1 MSTQA
6 YTRTSFREFLKTYV
20 LGKIWFIGLFIA
32 PLIVFFSFLISR
44 LDILNNLE
52 LKLLDTKFNVRPVD
66 TTFKQT
72 SQVVLIAITDQ
83 AQQAIQSFPWP
94 RDYHA
99 RIIRNLHR
107 AGAKVI
113 AFDLMFDEVDK
124 RGGDAA
130 FREAAAVAQNVV
142 VAGREPTSMTENRQV
157 EYTSLKKVDYVTI
170 FDGAPG
176 TAVGNVYVRQ
186 DNDGVL
192 RRYHPVSANVL
203 GYQFPSFAYSIL
215 KVYINTNDSVRSEG
229 NQFLFAGKAIPSFDG
244 ESILLN
250 PYGPSHAFP
259 EISAENILDDREF
272 MTRFE
277 YEQFQQVMK
286 ETGLDSLSLIQN
298 EALRDLW
305 ATDIFDDP
313 LSGIQDQVR
322 GKICII
328 GPMFPEAKDDFPTSM
343 WTDGRPDQNK
353 MYGVEVHATAVQ
365 NFIDERFIRVANP
378 LTVIMALLVV
388 SYLLFVTTVF
398 IKRARLPNQTLMLVI
413 TIATTLMAIF
423 GASALFVYILG
434 ANPTVY
440 FISQPLSTQVLF
452 VVSALAV
459 SVLAALGFKR
469 LGSMQEFSAE
479 VLSIL
484 LAAGAFMLTYQ
495 YSLTRFIE
503 ESELVYVIPFAST
516 IALSYVASIFYQYFT
531 ESRQKKLIKGFFNVY
546 VPPALVDQM
555 IANPDSFKLGGER
568 RELTMFFSDIKGFT
582 NISEG
587 YKDNPEKLVELLN
600 EYLGTMTDIIFK
612 YGGTLDKYIGDA
624 VVAFWNAPIPVEDH
638 AKQAC
643 WAALEMQE
651 TLAKLREKWKAEGK
665 PPIYSRMGINTGTV
679 IVGNMGSQS
688 RFAYTAMGD
697 AMNLAA
703 RLEAANKAFGTA
715 IMISQFTYERVKD
728 YCLCRELA
736 TITVQGKAEPI
747 KVYELV
753 GRKEPGKVYEEL
765 PPAETAS
772 KGVLAIA
779 KD

>member
-1 MSTQA
+1 MGGLQSK
-6 YTRTSFREFLKTYV
+6 YRELKAFFKTHV
-20 LGKIWFIGLFIA
+20 LGKIWFVGLLIT
-32 PLIVFFSFLISR
+32 PLIVFFSLLLSS
-44 LDILNNLE
+44 LDVLNNLE
-52 LKLLDTKFNVRPVD
+52 LKILDTKFNARPLD
-66 TTFKQT
+66 TTLKRT
-72 SQVVLIAITDQ
+72 SQVVLIGITDQ

-94 RDYHA
+94 RSYHA

-124 RGGDAA
+124 TGGDAA
-130 FREAAAVAQNVV
+130 FREAAALAQNVV
-142 VAGREPTSMTENRQV
+142 VAGREPTSMTENRQI
-157 EYTSLKKVDYVTI
+157 EYVSLKKADYVTI
-170 FDGAPG
+170 FDGTPG

-192 RRYHPVSANVL
+192 RRYHPASANVI
-203 GYQFPSFAYSIL
+203 GQQFLSFAYAIL
-215 KVYINTNDSVRSEG
+215 KVYTGTDDSVRSEG
-229 NQFLFAGKAIPSFDG
+229 DHFVFAGKTIPSFDG
-244 ESILLN
+244 KSILLN
-250 PYGPSHAFP
+250 PYGPSHTFP

-272 MTRFE
+272 MTKFE
-277 YEQFQQVMK
+277 HEQFQQVMK
-286 ETGLDSLSLIQN
+286 ETGLDSLSLIRN

-305 ATDIFDDP
+305 ATDLFDDP

-353 MYGVEVHATAVQ
+353 MYGLEIHATAVQ
-365 NFIDERFIRVANP
+365 NFIDGRFIHLANP
-378 LTVIMALLVV
+378 LMIIVTLLAI
-388 SYLLFVTTVF
+388 SYLLFVTTVS
-398 IKRARLPNQTLMLVI
+398 IKRVRIPNQTLMLI
-413 TIATTLMAIF
+413 ITTLITFVAILST
-423 GASALFVYILG
+423 AALFVYVLG
-434 ANPTVY
+434 ADPIMY
-440 FISQPLSTQVLF
+440 FLSCSLSAQVLSI
-452 VVSALAV
+452 VSALAV
-459 SVLAALGFKR
+459 SLLIAFGFKQS
-469 LGSMQEFSAE
+469 GSMQEFSAE

-484 LAAGAFMLTYQ
+484 LTAGVMIISYQ
-495 YSLTRFIE
+495 YSLKRFIE

-516 IALSYVASIFYQYFT
+516 ITLSYIASIFYQYFT
-531 ESRQKKLIKGFFNVY
+531 ESRQKKLIKSFFNAY

-582 NISEG
+582 SISES

-600 EYLGTMTDIIFK
+600 EYLGAMTDIIFK

-624 VVAFWNAPIPVEDH
+624 VVAFWNAPIPVKDH

-651 TLAKLREKWKAEGK
+651 TLARLREKWKAEGK

-679 IVGNMGSQS
+679 IVGNMGSSS

-697 AMNLAA
+697 AMNLAS
-703 RLEAANKAFGTA
+703 RLEAANKAFGTS
-715 IMISQFTYERVKD
+715 IMISQFTYEQVKD

-736 TITVQGKAEPI
+736 TITVQGKTEPI

-772 KGVLAIA
+772 KGVLAIT

>member
-1 MSTQA
+1 MSMA
-6 YTRTSFREFLKTYV
+6 ERDYDSISEFLRKNV
-20 LGKIWFIGLFIA
+20 FGKIWFIGLFIA
-32 PLIVFFSFLISR
+32 PLIVLFSFLISR

-52 LKLLDTKFNVRPVD
+52 LKLLDAKFNARAID
-66 TTFKQT
+66 TTFKQH

-83 AQQAIQSFPWP
+83 AQQAVQSFPWP
-94 RDYHA
+94 RNYHA

-113 AFDLMFDEVDK
+113 AFDLMFDEIDK
-124 RGGDAA
+124 RGGDEA
-130 FREAAAVAQNVV
+130 FRAAAAEAQNVV
-142 VAGREPTSMTENRQV
+142 VAGREPTSMTENTQV
-157 EYTSLKKVDYVTI
+157 EYKSLKKVDYVTI
-170 FDGAPG
+170 FDGSPG

-192 RRYHPVSANVL
+192 RRYHPASANVL
-203 GYQFPSFAYSIL
+203 GNQFLSFAYAIL
-215 KVYINTNDSVRSEG
+215 KVYMNTEDSVRRNGME
-229 NQFLFAGKAIPSFDG
+229 FTFAGKSIPSFDG
-244 ESILLN
+244 ESVLLN

-272 MTRFE
+272 MTKFE
-277 YEQFQQVMK
+277 YEQFKQVMK
-286 ETGLDSLSLIQN
+286 ETGLDSLSLIHN
-298 EALRDLW
+298 EDLRDLW
-305 ATDIFDDP
+305 ALDLFDDP
-313 LSGIQDQVR
+313 LSGIQEQVK

-353 MYGVEVHATAVQ
+353 MYGVEIHATAVQ
-365 NFIDERFIRVANP
+365 NFIDGKFIRLANP
-378 LTVIMALLVV
+378 LAVIGFLIVV
-388 SYLLFVTTVF
+388 SYALFVIAVF
-398 IKRARLPNQTLMLVI
+398 IKRVRLFNQIALLGI
-413 TIATTLMAIF
+413 TIAVTLLAIF
-423 GASALFVYILG
+423 SLSMFFIYVLG
-434 ANPTVY
+434 VDPIAY
-440 FISQPLSTQVLF
+440 FFSHPLSTQVIF
-452 VVSALAV
+452 IAGALLVAV
-459 SVLAALGFKR
+459 LVTLGFR
-469 LGSMQEFSAE
+469 RAGSMQEFSVE
-479 VLSIL
+479 VISLL
-484 LAAGAFMLTYQ
+484 LAVGTFVAAYQ
-495 YSLTRFIE
+495 YSMNRFIE
-503 ESELVYVIPFAST
+503 DSVLVYVIPFAST
-516 IALSYVASIFYQYFT
+516 IALSYIASIFYQYFT
-531 ESRQKKLIKGFFNVY
+531 ESRQKKLIKGFFNAY
-546 VPPALVDQM
+546 VPPVLVDQM

-582 NISEG
+582 NISES
-587 YKDNPEKLVELLN
+587 YKDNPEQLVELLN

-651 TLAKLREKWKAEGK
+651 TLKKLREKWVAEGK

-703 RLEAANKAFGTA
+703 RLEAANKAFGTS

-765 PPAETAS
+765 APAETAS

-779 KD
+779 KE

>member
-1 MSTQA
+1 MAERDYDSSTL
-6 YTRTSFREFLKTYV
+6 REFLKHKV
-20 LGKIWFIGLFIA
+20 FGKVWFSALLIA
-32 PLIVFFSFLISR
+32 PAVVFFAFLIAR
-44 LDILNNLE
+44 LDVLSNLE
-52 LKLLDTKFNVRPVD
+52 MKLLDTKFNLRPLD
-66 TTFKQT
+66 TTFKQR
-72 SQVVLIAITDQ
+72 SQVVLIGITDQ
-83 AQQAIQSFPWP
+83 AQQAVQSFPWP

-130 FREAAAVAQNVV
+130 FRAAAAEAQNVV
-142 VAGREPTSMTENRQV
+142 VAGREPTSMTEGRQV
-157 EYTSLKKVDYVTI
+157 EYKSLGKVDYVTI
-170 FDGAPG
+170 FDGSPG
-176 TAVGNVYVRQ
+176 TTVGNVYVRQ

-192 RRYHPVSANVL
+192 RRYHPASANVL
-203 GYQFPSFAYSIL
+203 GNQFLSFAYAIL
-215 KVYINTNDSVRSEG
+215 KVYFQTSDSLRYEEG
-229 NQFLFAGKAIPSFDG
+229 DFVFAGKRIPSFDG
-244 ESILLN
+244 ESVLLN

-272 MTRFE
+272 MTKFE

-286 ETGLDSLSLIQN
+286 ETGLDSLSLVRN
-298 EALRDLW
+298 EELRDLW
-305 ATDIFDDP
+305 ATDLFDDP
-313 LSGIQDQVR
+313 LSGIQEQVR

-353 MYGVEVHATAVQ
+353 MYGVEIHATAVQ
-365 NFIDERFIRVANP
+365 NFIDGQFIRVANP
-378 LTVIMALLVV
+378 FAVIGVLLLLSYVLFVAAV
-388 SYLLFVTTVF
+388 SIKRVRIPNQKIMLFVT
-398 IKRARLPNQTLMLVI
+398 IGAMLL
-413 TIATTLMAIF
+413 ALYS
-423 GASALFVYILG
+423 ASALTVYILG
-434 ANPTVY
+434 ANPLQY
-440 FISQPLSTQVLF
+440 FLSLPLTTQLLF
-452 VVSALAV
+452 VGSTIAG
-459 SVLAALGFKR
+459 SIAAAFGFKR
-469 LGSMQEFSAE
+469 AGTMQEFSVE
-479 VLSIL
+479 VLSL
-484 LAAGAFMLTYQ
+484 LLSVGLFVAAYQ
-495 YSLTRFIE
+495 YSIYHFVEDGVLI
-503 ESELVYVIPFAST
+503 YAIPFATT
-516 IALSYVASIFYQYFT
+516 IAFSYAATILYQYFT
-531 ESRQKKLIKGFFNVY
+531 ESRQKKLIKGFFNAY
-546 VPPALVDQM
+546 VPPALVEQM
-555 IANPDSFKLGGER
+555 LANPDSFKLGGER

-624 VVAFWNAPIPVEDH
+624 VVAFWNAPLPVEDH

-651 TLAKLREKWKAEGK
+651 TLKKLREKWIAEGK

-703 RLEAANKAFGTA
+703 RLEAANKAFGTS
-715 IMISQFTYERVKD
+715 IMISQYTYERVKD

-772 KGVLAIA
+772 KGILAIA

>member
-1 MSTQA
+1 MGTPSST
-6 YTRTSFREFLKTYV
+6 RKSFREFLKTNI
-20 LGKIWFIGLFIA
+20 LGKIWFIGLSIA
-32 PLIVFFSFLISR
+32 PLIVFFSFFISR
-44 LDILNNLE
+44 LDILYNLE

-66 TTFKQT
+66 TTFKHS
-72 SQVVLIAITDQ
+72 SQVVIIAITDQ
-83 AQQAIQSFPWP
+83 AQQAVQSFPWP

-124 RGGDAA
+124 KGGDAA
-130 FREAAAVAQNVV
+130 FREAAAIAQNVV
-142 VAGREPTSMTENRQV
+142 VAGREPTNMTENRQV

-192 RRYHPVSANVL
+192 RRYHPASANVI
-203 GYQFPSFAYSIL
+203 GQQFLSFAYAIL
-215 KVYINTNDSVRSEG
+215 KVYTNTHDSVRNEG
-229 NQFLFAGKAIPSFDG
+229 NQFVFAGKVIPSFDG
-244 ESILLN
+244 ESVLLN

-272 MTRFE
+272 MTKFE

-286 ETGLDSLSLIQN
+286 ETGLDSLSLIRN
-298 EALRDLW
+298 EDLRDLW
-305 ATDIFDDP
+305 ATDLFDDP

-353 MYGVEVHATAVQ
+353 MYGVEMHATAVQ
-365 NFIDERFIRVANP
+365 NFIDGRFIRLANP
-378 LTVIMALLVV
+378 LMVIVALLAV
-388 SYLLFVTTVF
+388 SYLLFVATVS
-398 IKRARLPNQTLMLVI
+398 IKRARLPNQTLMLII
-413 TIATTLMAIF
+413 TMLVTFVAILST
-423 GASALFVYILG
+423 SALLVYILG
-434 ANPTVY
+434 ANPMAY
-440 FISQPLSTQVLF
+440 FISQPFSTQALF
-452 VVSALAV
+452 VVGALAI
-459 SVLAALGFKR
+459 SVLAAFGFKQ

-484 LAAGAFMLTYQ
+484 LTIGTFVVTYQ
-495 YSLTRFIE
+495 YSLQRFTE

-516 IALSYVASIFYQYFT
+516 IALSYIASIFYQYFT

-703 RLEAANKAFGTA
+703 RLEAANKAFGTS